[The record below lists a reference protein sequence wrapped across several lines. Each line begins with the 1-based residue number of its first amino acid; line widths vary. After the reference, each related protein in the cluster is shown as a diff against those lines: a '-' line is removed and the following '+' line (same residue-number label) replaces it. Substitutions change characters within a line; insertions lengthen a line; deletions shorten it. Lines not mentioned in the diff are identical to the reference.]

1 MKQDFLLLAV
11 LVLIVAAWVYLFSL
25 PIEYTDAF
33 MQSVAQA
40 SDTSYIELVR
50 L

>member
-1 MKQDFLLLAV
+1 MKANIILFAL
-11 LVLIVAAWVYLFSL
+11 LVLLVAIYVYVFSL
-25 PIEYTDAF
+25 PIEYTDVF

>member
-1 MKQDFLLLAV
+1 MKTNITLFAL
-11 LVLIVAAWVYLFSL
+11 LVLLVAIYVYVFSL

-33 MQSVAQA
+33 MQSVAQV